1 MEAEVST
8 PCPSQSAPLQQE
20 DPGPLARG
28 TDHTMRS
35 ISFTEMVSL
44 AILNSDRHPLT
55 LCIKLE
61 EVDLDEM
68 CIPPVGENIFFHL
81 LLHIEDATTA
91 PTIYLHLE
99 NN

>member
-8 PCPSQSAPLQQE
+8 PCPSQSAPLQRE

-81 LLHIEDATTA
+81 LLHIEDATVLL
-91 PTIYLHLE
+91 PQYIYI
-99 NN
+99 